1 MKERVSAPA
10 EAIQYF
16 LERVEITS
24 IDSCWI
30 WRLSI
35 GSHGY
40 GQLYWDGKN
49 QTAHRFSHHL
59 FKGDP
64 GRLNVNHTCG
74 NRACCNPAHLYAG
87 TQLENFQDMLRHGT
101 HTPPPHKKGSAVGTS
116 KLTERQAAEIKQALE
131 KGEKGTRLATRFN
144 VSPSTISL
152 IRRGMR
158 WQHVSTRQNHC

>member
-30 WRLSI
+30 WKLST

-40 GQLYWDGKN
+40 GQLYWDGRV

-64 GRLNVNHTCG
+64 GRLNVNHICG
-74 NRACCNPAHLYAG
+74 NRTCCNPAHLYAG
-87 TQLENFQDMLRHGT
+87 TQLENFQDMVRHGT
-101 HTPPPHKKGSAVGTS
+101 HTPPPHKKGSEIGNS
-116 KLTERQAAEIKQALE
+116 KLTEAQAAEIKQALR
-131 KGEKGTRLATRFN
+131 KGENGATIARRHS
-144 VSPSTISL
+144 VSKSTVSL
-152 IRRGMR
+152 IRRGIR
-158 WQHVSTRQNHC
+158 WAHVSS